1 MPRRASHSQRIDV
14 KKERLSVDAESRFRR
29 VVEATLRSW
38 SVAVHAINLHGGH
51 MQGKRIVVKVR
62 RFGDR
67 RLLQL
72 QYFDATGRRRTQSA
86 KTADEQEAEQARG
99 NLEYRL
105 NHGLHVEAV
114 RTGWEAFRE
123 AFEAEYVAGKR
134 ENTRLGYAAT
144 FDLFERLCAPSRLEG
159 ITARTLSQFVAA
171 LRQLPG
177 RRKGSTYNVST
188 INLRLDHMAA
198 ALSWAVSQGMLASL
212 PELPVVKVPRRIP
225 QPVPREWVD
234 RLLREAGHDLE
245 MRAYI
250 LCAWLAGLR
259 RNEAYYLSWEPSDDC
274 PWISRERRKIIFPA
288 ASVKAGD
295 DQWVPLDPALQA
307 ALDLLPTRTGAVFR
321 FGLDPLTVGKRVTAL
336 ASRAG
341 LRLTYRSLRRG
352 FGCVYA
358 VKVPAQVLQKL
369 MRHSD
374 IKTTLTYYCD
384 CSDAMDAA
392 IFGHSP
398 EPTVTDHLAFQ
409 LENEVRTATTT
420 NEGGQTEREAA

>member
-1 MPRRASHSQRIDV
+1 MRI
-14 KKERLSVDAESRFRR
+14 E
-29 VVEATLRSW
+29 
-38 SVAVHAINLHGGH
+38 
-51 MQGKRIVVKVR
+51 VKVR

-67 RLLQL
+67 RCLQL
-72 QYFDATGRRRTQSA
+72 QYFDHDGRRRTQSA
-86 KTADEQEAEQARG
+86 RTADEAEAEQARG
-99 NLEYRL
+99 DLEYRL
-105 NHGLHVEAV
+105 NNGLHVEAV

-123 AFEAEYVAGKR
+123 AFELEYVSGLR

-144 FDLFERLCAPSRLEG
+144 FDLFERLCVPVTLANV
-159 ITARTLSQFVAA
+159 TARTLSQFVAA

-177 RRKGSTYNVST
+177 RRKGSSYQAST

-198 ALSWAVSQGMLASL
+198 ALTWGVSQGMLASL
-212 PELPVVKVPRRIP
+212 PELPTVKVPRRIP

-234 RLLREAGHDLE
+234 RLLLEAGDDLQ

-259 RNEAYYLSWEPSDDC
+259 RNEAYHLSWEPSDDC

-295 DQWVPLDPALQA
+295 DQWVPLDVQLQA
-307 ALDLLPTRTGAVFR
+307 ALDLLPTRSGSVFR

-352 FGCVYA
+352 FGCTYA
-358 VKVPAQVLQKL
+358 SKVPAQVLQRL

-374 IKTTLTYYCD
+374 IKTTLQFYANVD
-384 CSDAMDAA
+384 SAVEDAVLGKDYPV
-392 IFGHSP
+392 IFDES
-398 EPTVTDHLAFQ
+398 A
-409 LENEVRTATTT
+409 
-420 NEGGQTEREAA
+420 